1 MLIWLRVLETTILKI
16 YDSFARDV
24 SLLKSL
30 ATHTKWEKIGL
41 QKYARVFVGVYLLL
55 GKIAVGG
62 RGGRWRKKNVTE
74 SVAYD
79 VGFTMLAR
87 EFSEIEKDLNLTPF
101 TNPCTTFSSD
111 IRFPRK
117 YERAR

>member
-1 MLIWLRVLETTILKI
+1 MRENWFAKVCPSFRRRILVTWKDSGGLEG
-16 YDSFARDV
+16 
-24 SLLKSL
+24 
-30 ATHTKWEKIGL
+30 EGE
-41 QKYARVFVGVYLLL
+41 
-55 GKIAVGG
+55 
-62 RGGRWRKKNVTE
+62 RWRKKNVTE

>member
-1 MLIWLRVLETTILKI
+1 MRENWFAKVCPSFRRRVLVTWK
-16 YDSFARDV
+16 DS
-24 SLLKSL
+24 
-30 ATHTKWEKIGL
+30 
-41 QKYARVFVGVYLLL
+41 
-55 GKIAVGG
+55 GG
-62 RGGRWRKKNVTE
+62 REGGGRWRKKNVTE